1 MNFPEN
7 LKYSN
12 DHEWISL
19 DGDVATIGITEFAQG
34 ELGDIVFI
42 DIGIQGVS
50 MYRLIM
56 VTRVIVGHV
65 FAWNMVF
72 IGTEDSYVQ

>member
-1 MNFPEN
+1 M
-7 LKYSN
+7 
-12 DHEWISL
+12 
-19 DGDVATIGITEFAQG
+19 VQG
-34 ELGDIVFI
+34 TYEYIVFI
-42 DIGIQGVS
+42 NIGIQGVS